1 MSTSTPPS
9 SATTLPTS
17 RSRSEVSATS
27 AFTTSVWLPRG
38 IERAVSCSVDSSR
51 PASATWAPACASSFA
66 IAAPMPRLAP
76 VTNATLPCNPSSMLE
91 SLSVAT
97 IPVMATTVKTGRTVG
112 QTIEAAA
119 QRWPDRIGVDFGV
132 GAAYAYRDLW
142 SRARRAAAAFAAQ
155 GVKPGE
161 AVLVMLD
168 NTIEFVDAW
177 LGLALIG
184 AIQVPVNT
192 EYVGEILRHQ
202 VKDSGAWLV
211 LIDQAYVSRVEALGA
226 DRGALR
232 RLMIVGS
239 GSRDWEDIFEST
251 TELPRDAIVAAA
263 EHDIVAIMYTSGTT
277 GPSKGVRV
285 AHAQAFTYAQHA
297 GQAMQLA
304 EGDVY
309 FAPLPLFHIAGQWAL
324 VYACFQVGATAI
336 VRRRFSAGEFWS
348 TVRESG
354 ARVSFLLGAM
364 ANFLARQEP
373 KPDDV
378 DNPMERM
385 LVVPLINDVDDF
397 RRRFGVRVCTCYGS
411 TEVNVPLISDY
422 EATEPGI
429 AGRPVAGF
437 DLRIVDEHDRDV
449 AAGAVGELVVR
460 SSEPW
465 LLATEYHRNP
475 EASLRLFRNLWLHTG
490 DAFRKDAHE
499 NYFRSE
505 EHTSELQSHS
515 DLVCRLLLEK
525 KKKRIATLGVRPC
538 LATRENRLTHKL
550 PPRRLLRPAQNTDK
564 PMNTHGLPGDHDR
577 QPNRHTL
584 AP

>member
-1 MSTSTPPS
+1 
-9 SATTLPTS
+9 
-17 RSRSEVSATS
+17 
-27 AFTTSVWLPRG
+27 
-38 IERAVSCSVDSSR
+38 
-51 PASATWAPACASSFA
+51 
-66 IAAPMPRLAP
+66 
-76 VTNATLPCNPSSMLE
+76 
-91 SLSVAT
+91 
-97 IPVMATTVKTGRTVG
+97 MATTVKTGRTVG

-119 QRWPDRIGVDFGV
+119 ERWPDRIGVDFGT
-132 GAAYAYRDLW
+132 AAYTYRDLW
-142 SRARRAAAAFAAQ
+142 ARARRTAAAFAAQ

-192 EYVGEILRHQ
+192 EYVGQILRHQ
-202 VKDSGAWLV
+202 VKDSGAWLM

-232 RLMIVGS
+232 RLLVVGS
-239 GSRDWEDIFEST
+239 GSRDWEDIFESA
-251 TELPRDAIVAAA
+251 TELPHDAIVTAA

-297 GQAMQLA
+297 GEAMQLA
-304 EGDVY
+304 QGDVY

-324 VYACFQVGATAI
+324 VYACFQIGATAI

-373 KPDDV
+373 KPV
-378 DNPMERM
+378 
-385 LVVPLINDVDDF
+385 LLVPLINDVDDF

-422 EATEPGI
+422 EVTEPGI

-437 DLRIVDEHDRDV
+437 DIRIVDEHDRDV
-449 AAGAVGELVVR
+449 PVGAVGELVVR

-499 NYFRSE
+499 NYFFVDRIKDYIRRRGENISSFEVEREVNAHPAVLECAAVAVKSASTEDDLKVVVVLKSGMTLEPE
-505 EHTSELQSHS
+505 ELREFLRGRVPRFMVPDIVEVIAELPKTPTGKIQKH
-515 DLVCRLLLEK
+515 
-525 KKKRIATLGVRPC
+525 
-538 LATRENRLTHKL
+538 
-550 PPRRLLRPAQNTDK
+550 LLR
-564 PMNTHGLPGDHDR
+564 GR
-577 QPNRHTL
+577 
-584 AP
+584 

>member
-1 MSTSTPPS
+1 MPPS

-27 AFTTSVWLPRG
+27 AFTTSAWLPRG

-51 PASATWAPACASSFA
+51 PASAKWAPASASSFA

-76 VTNATLPCNPSSMLE
+76 VTTATLPCNPSSMLE

-97 IPVMATTVKTGRTVG
+97 IRVMATTVKTGRTVG

-119 QRWPDRIGVDFGV
+119 ERWPDRIGVDFGT
-132 GAAYAYRDLW
+132 AAYTYRDLW
-142 SRARRAAAAFAAQ
+142 ARARRTAAAFAAQ

-192 EYVGEILRHQ
+192 EYVGE
-202 VKDSGAWLV
+202 
-211 LIDQAYVSRVEALGA
+211 
-226 DRGALR
+226 
-232 RLMIVGS
+232 
-239 GSRDWEDIFEST
+239 
-251 TELPRDAIVAAA
+251 
-263 EHDIVAIMYTSGTT
+263 
-277 GPSKGVRV
+277 
-285 AHAQAFTYAQHA
+285 
-297 GQAMQLA
+297 AMQLA

-373 KPDDV
+373 KADDV

-422 EATEPGI
+422 EVTEPGI

-437 DLRIVDEHDRDV
+437 DIRIVDEHDRDV
-449 AAGAVGELVVR
+449 PVGAVGELVVR

-499 NYFRSE
+499 NYFFVDRIKDYIRRRGENISSFEVEREVNAHPAVLECAAMAVKSASTEDDLKVVVVLKSGMTLEPE
-505 EHTSELQSHS
+505 ELREFLRGRVPRFMVPNIVEVIAELPKTPTGKIQKH
-515 DLVCRLLLEK
+515 
-525 KKKRIATLGVRPC
+525 
-538 LATRENRLTHKL
+538 
-550 PPRRLLRPAQNTDK
+550 LLR
-564 PMNTHGLPGDHDR
+564 GR
-577 QPNRHTL
+577 
-584 AP
+584 

>member
-1 MSTSTPPS
+1 
-9 SATTLPTS
+9 
-17 RSRSEVSATS
+17 
-27 AFTTSVWLPRG
+27 
-38 IERAVSCSVDSSR
+38 
-51 PASATWAPACASSFA
+51 
-66 IAAPMPRLAP
+66 
-76 VTNATLPCNPSSMLE
+76 
-91 SLSVAT
+91 
-97 IPVMATTVKTGRTVG
+97 MATTVKTGRTVV
-112 QTIEAAA
+112 QTIESAAE
-119 QRWPDRIGVDFGV
+119 RWPDRIGVDFGIA
-132 GAAYAYRDLW
+132 GYTYRDLW

-177 LGLALIG
+177 LGLSLIG

-192 EYVGEILRHQ
+192 EYVGEMLRHQ
-202 VKDSGAWLV
+202 VSNSGAWLM
-211 LIDQAYVSRVEALGA
+211 LIDQAYVSRVESLGA

-232 RLMIVGS
+232 SLLVVGS
-239 GSRDWEDIFEST
+239 GSRDWEGIFENAA
-251 TELPRDAIVAAA
+251 ELPRDAIVAAA

-285 AHAQAFTYAQHA
+285 AHAQAHTYAQHA
-297 GQAMQLA
+297 GEAMQLA

-354 ARVSFLLGAM
+354 ASVSFLLGAM

-373 KPDDV
+373 KPDDI
-378 DNPMERM
+378 DNPMDRM

-422 EATEPGI
+422 AVTEPGI
-429 AGRPVAGF
+429 AGRSVPGF

-449 AAGAVGELVVR
+449 PVGAVGELVVR

-465 LLATEYHRNP
+465 TLATEYHRNP

-490 DAFRKDAHE
+490 DAFRKDADE
-499 NYFRSE
+499 NYFFVDRIKDYIRRRGENISSFEVEREVNAHPAVLECAAVAVKSASTEDDLKVVVVLKSGMTLEPE
-505 EHTSELQSHS
+505 ELREFLRPRVPRFMVPDIVEVITELPKTPTGKIQKH
-515 DLVCRLLLEK
+515 
-525 KKKRIATLGVRPC
+525 
-538 LATRENRLTHKL
+538 
-550 PPRRLLRPAQNTDK
+550 LLR
-564 PMNTHGLPGDHDR
+564 
-577 QPNRHTL
+577 
-584 AP
+584 

>member
-1 MSTSTPPS
+1 
-9 SATTLPTS
+9 
-17 RSRSEVSATS
+17 
-27 AFTTSVWLPRG
+27 
-38 IERAVSCSVDSSR
+38 
-51 PASATWAPACASSFA
+51 
-66 IAAPMPRLAP
+66 
-76 VTNATLPCNPSSMLE
+76 
-91 SLSVAT
+91 
-97 IPVMATTVKTGRTVG
+97 MATTVKTARTVG

-119 QRWPDRIGVDFGV
+119 QRWPDRIGVDFGISS
-132 GAAYAYRDLW
+132 YTYRDLW

-155 GVKPGE
+155 GVKSGE

-202 VKDSGAWLV
+202 VKDSGAWLMLV
-211 LIDQAYVSRVEALGA
+211 DQAYVSRVEALGA

-232 RLMIVGS
+232 RLLVVAS
-239 GSRDWEDIFEST
+239 GSRAWEEIFESA
-251 TELPRDAIVAAA
+251 TELPTDAIVAAA

-285 AHAQAFTYAQHA
+285 AHAHAYTYAQHA
-297 GQAMQLA
+297 GEAMQLV
-304 EGDVY
+304 EGDAY

-324 VYACFQVGATAI
+324 VYACFQVGAKAI

-385 LVVPLINDVDDF
+385 LVVPLIDDVDDF

-411 TEVNVPLISDY
+411 TEVNVPLISGY
-422 EATEPGI
+422 EVTEPGI
-429 AGRPVAGF
+429 AGRPVPGF
-437 DLRIVDEHDRDV
+437 DIRIVDEDDREV
-449 AAGAVGELVVR
+449 PVGAVGELVVR

-475 EASLRLFRNLWLHTG
+475 EASLRLFGNLWLHTG

-499 NYFRSE
+499 NYFFVDRIKDYIRRRGENISSFE
-505 EHTSELQSHS
+505 VEREVNAHPAVLECAAVAVKSASTEDDLKVVVVLKSGMTLDPEDLREFLRGRVPRFMVPDIVEVMAELPKTPTGKIQKH
-515 DLVCRLLLEK
+515 
-525 KKKRIATLGVRPC
+525 
-538 LATRENRLTHKL
+538 
-550 PPRRLLRPAQNTDK
+550 LLR
-564 PMNTHGLPGDHDR
+564 GR
-577 QPNRHTL
+577 
-584 AP
+584 

>member
-1 MSTSTPPS
+1 
-9 SATTLPTS
+9 
-17 RSRSEVSATS
+17 
-27 AFTTSVWLPRG
+27 
-38 IERAVSCSVDSSR
+38 
-51 PASATWAPACASSFA
+51 
-66 IAAPMPRLAP
+66 
-76 VTNATLPCNPSSMLE
+76 
-91 SLSVAT
+91 
-97 IPVMATTVKTGRTVG
+97 MATTVKTGRTVG

-132 GAAYAYRDLW
+132 GAYTYRDLW
-142 SRARRAAAAFAAQ
+142 SRARRAAAALAAQ

-297 GQAMQLA
+297 GEAMQLA

-324 VYACFQVGATAI
+324 VYASAPPRSCGAASAPANSG
-336 VRRRFSAGEFWS
+336 RRCASPAQGSRSC
-348 TVRESG
+348 
-354 ARVSFLLGAM
+354 
-364 ANFLARQEP
+364 LARWP
-373 KPDDV
+373 TSSPA
-378 DNPMERM
+378 RS
-385 LVVPLINDVDDF
+385 
-397 RRRFGVRVCTCYGS
+397 RSRTTS
-411 TEVNVPLISDY
+411 TTRWS
-422 EATEPGI
+422 GC
-429 AGRPVAGF
+429 
-437 DLRIVDEHDRDV
+437 
-449 AAGAVGELVVR
+449 
-460 SSEPW
+460 SW
-465 LLATEYHRNP
+465 
-475 EASLRLFRNLWLHTG
+475 
-490 DAFRKDAHE
+490 
-499 NYFRSE
+499 FRS
-505 EHTSELQSHS
+505 
-515 DLVCRLLLEK
+515 
-525 KKKRIATLGVRPC
+525 
-538 LATRENRLTHKL
+538 
-550 PPRRLLRPAQNTDK
+550 
-564 PMNTHGLPGDHDR
+564 
-577 QPNRHTL
+577 
-584 AP
+584 

>member
-1 MSTSTPPS
+1 MRPALLTRTSMPPS
-9 SATTLPTS
+9 SLTTFPTS
-17 RSRSEVSATS
+17 RSRSDVSATS
-27 AFTTSVWLPRG
+27 AATASAWLPRG

-51 PASATWAPACASSFA
+51 PASATWAPASASSLA

-76 VTNATLPCNPSSMLE
+76 VTNATLPSSPSFMLK

-97 IPVMATTVKTGRTVG
+97 IPVMATTVETGRTVG
-112 QTIEAAA
+112 QTIESAAE
-119 QRWPDRIGVDFGV
+119 RWPDRIGVDFGIA
-132 GAAYAYRDLW
+132 GYTYRDLR

-168 NTIEFVDAW
+168 NTIELVDAW

-192 EYVGEILRHQ
+192 EHVGEILRHQ
-202 VKDSGAWLV
+202 VSNSGAGLM
-211 LIDQAYVSRVEALGA
+211 LIDQAYMSRIESLGA

-232 RLMIVGS
+232 RLLVVGS
-239 GSRDWEDIFEST
+239 ASRDWENIFENA
-251 TELPRDAIVAAA
+251 TELPRDAIVASA
-263 EHDIVAIMYTSGTT
+263 EHDIVAIMYASGTT

-285 AHAQAFTYAQHA
+285 AHAQAYTYARHA
-297 GQAMQLA
+297 GEAMQLA

-373 KPDDV
+373 KPDDI

-385 LVVPLINDVDDF
+385 LVVPLINDVDD
-397 RRRFGVRVCTCYGS
+397 Y
-411 TEVNVPLISDY
+411 
-422 EATEPGI
+422 
-429 AGRPVAGF
+429 
-437 DLRIVDEHDRDV
+437 DRDV
-449 AAGAVGELVVR
+449 PIGAVGELVVR

-465 LLATEYHRNP
+465 LLASEYHRNP
-475 EASLRLFRNLWLHTG
+475 EASLGLFRNLWLHTG
-490 DAFRKDAHE
+490 DAFRKDGNE
-499 NYFRSE
+499 NYFFVDRIKDYIRRRGENISSFEVEREVDAHPAVLECAAVAVTSASTEDDLKVVVVLKPGMTMEPE
-505 EHTSELQSHS
+505 ELREFMRGRVPRFMVLDIVEVIAELPKTPTGKIQKH
-515 DLVCRLLLEK
+515 
-525 KKKRIATLGVRPC
+525 
-538 LATRENRLTHKL
+538 
-550 PPRRLLRPAQNTDK
+550 LLR
-564 PMNTHGLPGDHDR
+564 GR
-577 QPNRHTL
+577 
-584 AP
+584 